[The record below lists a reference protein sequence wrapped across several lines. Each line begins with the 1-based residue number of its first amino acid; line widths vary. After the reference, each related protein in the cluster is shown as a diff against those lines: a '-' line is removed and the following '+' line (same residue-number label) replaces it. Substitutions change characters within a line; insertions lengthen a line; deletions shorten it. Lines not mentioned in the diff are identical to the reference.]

1 LKRPLIGFLF
11 LGQAHSEYPD
21 VSLCLSKHGFD
32 SHLIDLNDSNPIKW
46 DEYSL
51 INVRECCGYHLD
63 PDFLHK
69 VEVLENRLGNTPIT
83 NSLDIIRA
91 AIDKGKYLKELE
103 QEGVDT
109 IPTLWLKRGA
119 TVTLEDIIRK
129 TGWNDLV
136 VKPTVSSKCWNTYRV
151 VKRANG
157 MDIMRAENQHPSA
170 LKGDVFEQHQ
180 AFSDLLKSHDVCLQK
195 FMPEILS
202 RGELSFVFI
211 GGEFSHAVQK
221 TVASNNWIAHEFF
234 GGKNGYYKARVAE
247 INWAQ
252 DIYARL
258 EYKYGHFLYARIDGI
273 SDGQKLRLLECEL
286 VVPRLFLREGQA
298 FDKYAIAIKK
308 RLTG

>member
-1 LKRPLIGFLF
+1 LKRPSIGFLF
-11 LGQAHSEYPD
+11 LGQAHSEYVD
-21 VSLCLSKHGFD
+21 VSLCLSKHGFE
-32 SHLIDLNDSNPIKW
+32 SHLIDLNHSDHIKW

-51 INVRECCGYHLD
+51 INVRECRGYHLD
-63 PDFLHK
+63 PDFLHN

-83 NSLDIIRA
+83 NSLAIIRA

-109 IPTLWLKRGA
+109 IPTFWLKRGA
-119 TVTLEDIIRK
+119 TVTLEDIMRE

-136 VKPTVSSKCWNTYRV
+136 VKPTISSKCWNTYRV
-151 VKRANG
+151 IKRAIG
-157 MDIMRAENQHPSA
+157 MEFIRAENQIPPV
-170 LKGDVFEQHQ
+170 LKTVVFEHRQ
-180 AFSDLLKSHDVCLQK
+180 AFSELLKSNDVCFQK
-195 FMPEILS
+195 FMPEIIS

-211 GGEFSHAVQK
+211 DGKFSHAVQK
-221 TVASNNWIAHEFF
+221 TVAGNNWIAHEFF
-234 GGKNGYYKARVAE
+234 GGKNEYYKAAVAE

-258 EYKYGHFLYARIDGI
+258 AYKYGDFLYARIDSI

-298 FDKYAIAIKK
+298 FEKYAIAIKK
-308 RLTG
+308 RIIG